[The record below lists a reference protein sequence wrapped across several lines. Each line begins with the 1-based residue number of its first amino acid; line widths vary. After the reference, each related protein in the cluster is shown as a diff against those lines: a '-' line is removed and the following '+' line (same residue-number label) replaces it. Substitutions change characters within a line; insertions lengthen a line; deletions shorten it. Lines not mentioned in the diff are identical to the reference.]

1 MTATSTTQAAVYRTL
16 RDIQEKGNKRPVE
29 LGDGL
34 NLVHDLG
41 FSSLDLAQLV
51 AILEME
57 LDFDPFS
64 EGASIEEL
72 KTVGDV
78 CRIYSADAAG

>member
-1 MTATSTTQAAVYRTL
+1 MTAASTIQAAVYRTL
-16 RDIQEKGNKRPVE
+16 REIQEKSNKRRVE
-29 LGDGL
+29 LDDGL

-41 FSSLDLAQLV
+41 FASLDLAQLV

-78 CRIYSADAAG
+78 CRVYGGAAG

>member
-1 MTATSTTQAAVYRTL
+1 MTAESTPQAAVYQTL
-16 RDIQEKGNKRPVE
+16 RDIQERGNKRPVE
-29 LGDGL
+29 LSDGL

-51 AILEME
+51 AILENV
-57 LDFDPFS
+57 LDCDPFA

-78 CRIYSADAAG
+78 CRVYSLGPAG

>member
-1 MTATSTTQAAVYRTL
+1 MTAASPIQAAVYRTL
-16 RDIQEKGNKRPVE
+16 REIQEKSNKRLVE
-29 LGDGL
+29 LGDEL

-78 CRIYSADAAG
+78 CRVYGGAAAG